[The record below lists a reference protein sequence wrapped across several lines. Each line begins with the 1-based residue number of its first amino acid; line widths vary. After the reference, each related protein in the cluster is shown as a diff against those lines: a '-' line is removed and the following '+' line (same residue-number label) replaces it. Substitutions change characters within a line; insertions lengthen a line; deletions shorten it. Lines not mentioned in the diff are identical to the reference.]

1 MCIEFQADSRIIISA
16 RLCSLINLQAG
27 GNFSDAVESVDDG
40 IRLRFKYGR
49 TPCYVR
55 EVISPED
62 AAWPGEDSVESVF
75 EMGIEG
81 REVVVGNDAW
91 IEGVAADGD
100 PEDLMGADRLDVLS
114 DLGDLIGDFGEAFG
128 FSHVVD
134 GVYSS
139 NPRLTFIHE
148 GTVFFIEEQ
157 WDRDRFALSDGELA
171 KSVFVVGVEGVEFG
185 YNQDGEPTRNKLVA
199 F

>member
-1 MCIEFQADSRIIISA
+1 MCIEFQADSRITMLDH
-16 RLCSLINLQAG
+16 LCSLINLQAG

-139 NPRLTFIHE
+139 NPR
-148 GTVFFIEEQ
+148 
-157 WDRDRFALSDGELA
+157 R
-171 KSVFVVGVEGVEFG
+171 
-185 YNQDGEPTRNKLVA
+185 KLVLPFVRSCSSNRVPKMSTWSSQSTSRMRSPA
-199 F
+199 SCSGRMGRMYWGANVTS